1 MPTIN
6 SYEPR
11 QAWKGAT
18 VIIFLCVG
26 PYSRHHF
33 NFNKKSSMSQ
43 HYEVL
48 ARKYRP
54 HNFKE
59 LVGQTHTVRTLVNA
73 LDNNNLHHG
82 FLFTGT
88 RGVGKTTIARIFAK
102 SVNCESGVSSNP
114 CGKCETCLEIDKGQS
129 VDLIELDAASHT
141 GVDNMRE
148 ILENAQYTPTK
159 NLYKIYLI
167 DEVHMLSKSS
177 FNALLKT
184 LEEPPK
190 HIKFLLATTDPKKL
204 PITILSR
211 CLQFN
216 LNKLSHDEIFNHL
229 KYVMGEESLEFE
241 DSALSKIADFGN
253 GSMRDAL
260 SLLDQSISYGN
271 GSVKENELKAMLG
284 LVSQNE
290 IEQLAT
296 LLINRNAEEVL
307 SFTRELAHKGEN
319 LTNTLKDLTSL
330 FHKIATIQMTNDT
343 KQVSS
348 EINDL
353 SKIISAQDLQLY
365 YQIAIN
371 GQKDMHHSPSEQ
383 IGLEMTL
390 LRMIAFHPNHQ
401 VIEKKN
407 LKLSENFN
415 VNNKLTL
422 KETAQN
428 TSSIKAKVE
437 SIKKIENQL
446 KVQTQNDWEKII
458 KELSFDGAA
467 KMLVKNTIF
476 SSFNNQSLSL
486 TLSDDFVNLLTP
498 NTQSSIENTLNK
510 IYPGITLYIEP
521 GQTNGSS
528 LSQKESVKKE
538 QKRKQTESQFLNDN
552 GLKELQ
558 EVFNSKVDIK
568 SIKESDNV

>member
-1 MPTIN
+1 
-6 SYEPR
+6 
-11 QAWKGAT
+11 
-18 VIIFLCVG
+18 
-26 PYSRHHF
+26 
-33 NFNKKSSMSQ
+33 MSE

-102 SVNCESGVSSNP
+102 SVNCENGVSSNP

-229 KYVMGEESLEFE
+229 KFIMSAEKLEFE
-241 DSALSKIADFGN
+241 DEALSKIADFGN

-271 GSVKENELKAMLG
+271 GNVKESDLKAMLG
-284 LVSQNE
+284 LVSHNE
-290 IEQLAT
+290 IVQLAS
-296 LLINRNAEEVL
+296 LVINKDARQVL
-307 SFTRELAHKGEN
+307 SFIKELAHKGEN

-330 FHKIATIQMTNDT
+330 FHKIATTQALNDT

-348 EINDL
+348 EINEL
-353 SKIISAQDLQLY
+353 ASIISAQDLQLY

-371 GQKDMHHSPSEQ
+371 GQKDMYHSPSEQ

-390 LRMIAFHPNHQ
+390 LRMIAFHPDEQ
-401 VIEKKN
+401 VEKKN
-407 LKLSENFN
+407 LKSAQSNPPT
-415 VNNKLTL
+415 NKEPPNEIIQDKPPI
-422 KETAQN
+422 KEKPLNKADTK
-428 TSSIKAKVE
+428 SIQ
-437 SIKKIENQL
+437 KIENQL
-446 KVQTQNDWEKII
+446 NIKSQDDWEEKITD
-458 KELSFDGAA
+458 LGFDGAA
-467 KMLVKNTIF
+467 KMLVKNTVF
-476 SSFNNQSLSL
+476 VTLKDQNLSL
-486 TLSDDFVNLLTP
+486 TLSDDFINLLTQ
-498 NTQSSIENTLNK
+498 NTQSSIEKTLNK
-510 IYPGITLYIEP
+510 TYPGITLMIEP

-528 LSQKESVKKE
+528 LSQKESVKSE
-538 QKRKQTESQFLNDN
+538 EKRKQTESQFLSDD

-558 EVFNSKVDIK
+558 EVFKSQVDLKSIK

>member
-1 MPTIN
+1 
-6 SYEPR
+6 
-11 QAWKGAT
+11 
-18 VIIFLCVG
+18 
-26 PYSRHHF
+26 
-33 NFNKKSSMSQ
+33 MSQ
-43 HYEVL
+43 DYEVL

-73 LDNNNLHHG
+73 LDNNSLHHG

-102 SVNCESGVSSNP
+102 SVNCETGVSSSP

-148 ILENAQYTPTK
+148 ILENTQYTPTK

-167 DEVHMLSKSS
+167 DEAHMLSKSS

-229 KYVMGEESLEFE
+229 KFIMNKEKLEFE
-241 DSALSKIADFGN
+241 DSALTKIADFGN

-271 GSVKENELKAMLG
+271 GNVKESDLKSMLG
-284 LVSQNE
+284 LVSDNE
-290 IEQLAT
+290 IEHLAS
-296 LLINRNAEEVL
+296 LLFNQDAKEVL
-307 SFTRELAHKGEN
+307 SYVKELAYKGEN
-319 LTNTLKDLTSL
+319 LSNILKDLTSL
-330 FHKIATIQMTNDT
+330 FHKIATNKLLSNPSQD
-343 KQVSS
+343 SS
-348 EINDL
+348 SFLELVEN
-353 SKIISAQDLQLY
+353 ISTQDLQLY

-371 GQKDMHHSPSEQ
+371 GQKDMRHCPSEQ

-390 LRMIAFHPNHQ
+390 LRMIAFHSESKDNQ
-401 VIEKKN
+401 KK
-407 LKLSENFN
+407 
-415 VNNKLTL
+415 TL
-422 KETAQN
+422 KITPNKKKQLTKNINQELQAN
-428 TSSIKAKVE
+428 PEIKSKINITKKSE
-437 SIKKIENQL
+437 IKLDIKN
-446 KVQTQNDWEKII
+446 QNDWEKVIT
-458 KELSFDGAA
+458 ELKFDGAA
-467 KMLVKNTIF
+467 QMLVKNTIF
-476 SSFNNQSLSL
+476 HSFNNQLLSL
-486 TLSDDFVNLLTP
+486 TLSEDFNNLLTDS
-498 NTQSSIENTLNK
+498 TQKSIEKVLNNFC
-510 IYPGITLYIEP
+510 PGTSIAIEP
-521 GQTNGSS
+521 GKTNGSS
-528 LSQKESVKKE
+528 MSQKEHVKSE
-538 QKRKQTESQFLNDN
+538 IKRKQIENQFLSDD

-558 EVFNSKVDIK
+558 EVFNSTVDIK
-568 SIKESDNV
+568 SIKSIGESDNV

>member
-1 MPTIN
+1 
-6 SYEPR
+6 
-11 QAWKGAT
+11 
-18 VIIFLCVG
+18 
-26 PYSRHHF
+26 
-33 NFNKKSSMSQ
+33 MSE

-102 SVNCESGVSSNP
+102 SVNCENGVSSKP
-114 CGKCETCLEIDKGQS
+114 CGKCETCIEIDKGQS

-229 KYVMGEESLEFE
+229 KFIMDAENLKFE
-241 DSALSKIADFGN
+241 DEALSKIADFGN

-271 GSVKENELKAMLG
+271 GTVKEDDLKAMLG
-284 LVSQNE
+284 LVSHNE
-290 IEQLAT
+290 IVQLAT
-296 LLINRNAEEVL
+296 LVINRNAQEVL
-307 SFTRELAHKGEN
+307 LFIKELAYKGEN
-319 LTNTLKDLTSL
+319 LTNTLNDLTSL
-330 FHKIATIQMTNDT
+330 FHKIATTQMIDDV
-343 KQVSS
+343 KQVSP
-348 EINDL
+348 EINEL
-353 SKIISAQDLQLY
+353 AKIISAQDLQLY

-371 GQKDMHHSPSEQ
+371 GQKDMRHSPSEQ

-390 LRMIAFHPNHQ
+390 LRMIAFHPDSQ
-401 VIEKKN
+401 AEKK
-407 LKLSENFN
+407 
-415 VNNKLTL
+415 TL
-422 KETAQN
+422 KSSQSSN
-428 TSSIKAKVE
+428 TTNKEPPKEKIQGNPLTKDKLPIKVGEE
-437 SIKKIENQL
+437 SIQAIENQL
-446 KVQTQNDWEKII
+446 NVKSQNDWEKII
-458 KELSFDGAA
+458 TELGFAGAA
-467 KMLVKNTIF
+467 KMLVKNTVFDSLKDQI
-476 SSFNNQSLSL
+476 LSL
-486 TLSDDFVNLLTP
+486 TLSDDFINLLTQ
-498 NTQSSIENTLNK
+498 NTQSSIEKTLNED
-510 IYPGITLYIEP
+510 YPGITLVINP
-521 GQTNGSS
+521 GSTNGSS
-528 LSQKESVKKE
+528 LSQKESVKSE
-538 QKRKQTESQFLNDN
+538 EKRKQTESQFLNDD

-558 EVFNSKVDIK
+558 EVFNSQVDVKSIK

>member
-1 MPTIN
+1 
-6 SYEPR
+6 
-11 QAWKGAT
+11 
-18 VIIFLCVG
+18 
-26 PYSRHHF
+26 
-33 NFNKKSSMSQ
+33 MSE

-102 SVNCESGVSSNP
+102 SVNCENGVSSKP
-114 CGKCETCLEIDKGQS
+114 CGKCETCIEIDKGQS

-229 KYVMGEESLEFE
+229 KFIMDAENLKFE
-241 DSALSKIADFGN
+241 DEALSKIADFGN

-271 GSVKENELKAMLG
+271 GSVKEDDLKAMLG
-284 LVSQNE
+284 LVSHNE
-290 IEQLAT
+290 IVQLAT
-296 LLINRNAEEVL
+296 LVINRNAQEVL
-307 SFTRELAHKGEN
+307 LFIKELAYKGEN
-319 LTNTLKDLTSL
+319 LTNTLNDLTSL
-330 FHKIATIQMTNDT
+330 FHKIATTQMIDDV
-343 KQVSS
+343 KQVSP
-348 EINDL
+348 EINEL
-353 SKIISAQDLQLY
+353 AKIISAQDLQLY

-371 GQKDMHHSPSEQ
+371 GQKDMRHSPSEQ

-390 LRMIAFHPNHQ
+390 LRMIAFHPDSQ
-401 VIEKKN
+401 AEKK
-407 LKLSENFN
+407 
-415 VNNKLTL
+415 TL
-422 KETAQN
+422 KSSQSSN
-428 TSSIKAKVE
+428 TTNKEPPKEKTQGNSLTKDKLPIKVGEE
-437 SIKKIENQL
+437 SIQAIENQL
-446 KVQTQNDWEKII
+446 NVKSQNDWEKII
-458 KELSFDGAA
+458 TELGFAGAA
-467 KMLVKNTIF
+467 KMLVKNTVFDSLKDQI
-476 SSFNNQSLSL
+476 LSL
-486 TLSDDFVNLLTP
+486 TLSDDFINLLTQ
-498 NTQSSIENTLNK
+498 NTQSSIEKTLNED
-510 IYPGITLYIEP
+510 YPGITLVINP
-521 GQTNGSS
+521 GSTNGSS
-528 LSQKESVKKE
+528 LSQKESVKSE
-538 QKRKQTESQFLNDN
+538 EKRKQTENQFLNDD

-558 EVFNSKVDIK
+558 EVFNSQVDVKSIK

>member
-1 MPTIN
+1 
-6 SYEPR
+6 
-11 QAWKGAT
+11 
-18 VIIFLCVG
+18 
-26 PYSRHHF
+26 
-33 NFNKKSSMSQ
+33 MSE

-102 SVNCESGVSSNP
+102 SVNCENGVSSKP
-114 CGKCETCLEIDKGQS
+114 CGKCETCIEIDKGQS

-229 KYVMGEESLEFE
+229 KFIMDAENLKFE
-241 DSALSKIADFGN
+241 DEALSKIADFGN

-271 GSVKENELKAMLG
+271 GTVKEDDLKAMLG
-284 LVSQNE
+284 LVSHNE
-290 IEQLAT
+290 IVQLAT
-296 LLINRNAEEVL
+296 LVINRNAQEVL
-307 SFTRELAHKGEN
+307 LFIKELAYKGEN
-319 LTNTLKDLTSL
+319 LTNTLNDLTSL
-330 FHKIATIQMTNDT
+330 FHKIATTQMIDDV
-343 KQVSS
+343 KQVSP
-348 EINDL
+348 EINEL
-353 SKIISAQDLQLY
+353 AKIISAQDLQLY

-390 LRMIAFHPNHQ
+390 LRMIAFHPDSQ
-401 VIEKKN
+401 AEKK
-407 LKLSENFN
+407 
-415 VNNKLTL
+415 TL
-422 KETAQN
+422 KSSQSSN
-428 TSSIKAKVE
+428 TTNKEPPKEKTQGNSLTKDKLPIKVGEE
-437 SIKKIENQL
+437 SIQAIENQL
-446 KVQTQNDWEKII
+446 NVKSQNDWEKII
-458 KELSFDGAA
+458 TELGFAGAA
-467 KMLVKNTIF
+467 KMLVKNTV
-476 SSFNNQSLSL
+476 FNSLKDQILSL
-486 TLSDDFVNLLTP
+486 TLSDDFINLLTQ
-498 NTQSSIENTLNK
+498 NTQNSIEKTLNED
-510 IYPGITLYIEP
+510 YPGITLVINP
-521 GQTNGSS
+521 GSTNGSS
-528 LSQKESVKKE
+528 LSQKESVKSE
-538 QKRKQTESQFLNDN
+538 EKRKQTENQFLNDD

-558 EVFNSKVDIK
+558 EVFNSQVDVKSIK

>member
-1 MPTIN
+1 
-6 SYEPR
+6 
-11 QAWKGAT
+11 
-18 VIIFLCVG
+18 
-26 PYSRHHF
+26 
-33 NFNKKSSMSQ
+33 MSE

-102 SVNCESGVSSNP
+102 SVNCENGVSSKP
-114 CGKCETCLEIDKGQS
+114 CGKCETCIEIDKGQS

-229 KYVMGEESLEFE
+229 KFIMDAENLKFE
-241 DSALSKIADFGN
+241 DEALSKIADFGN

-271 GSVKENELKAMLG
+271 GSVKEDDLKAMLG
-284 LVSQNE
+284 LVSHNE
-290 IEQLAT
+290 IVQLAT
-296 LLINRNAEEVL
+296 LVINRNAQEVL
-307 SFTRELAHKGEN
+307 LFIKELAYKGEN
-319 LTNTLKDLTSL
+319 LTNTLNDLTSL
-330 FHKIATIQMTNDT
+330 FHKIATTQMIDDV
-343 KQVSS
+343 KQVSP
-348 EINDL
+348 EINEL
-353 SKIISAQDLQLY
+353 AKIISAQDLQLY

-371 GQKDMHHSPSEQ
+371 GQKDMRHSPSEQ

-390 LRMIAFHPNHQ
+390 LRMIAFHPDSQ
-401 VIEKKN
+401 AEKK
-407 LKLSENFN
+407 
-415 VNNKLTL
+415 TL
-422 KETAQN
+422 KSSQSSN
-428 TSSIKAKVE
+428 TTNKEPPKEKTQGNSLTKDKLPIKVGEE
-437 SIKKIENQL
+437 SIQAIENQL
-446 KVQTQNDWEKII
+446 NVKSQNDWEKILT
-458 KELSFDGAA
+458 ELGFAGAA
-467 KMLVKNTIF
+467 KMLVKNTVFDSLKDQI
-476 SSFNNQSLSL
+476 LSL
-486 TLSDDFVNLLTP
+486 TLSDDFINLLTQ
-498 NTQSSIENTLNK
+498 NTQSSIEKTLNED
-510 IYPGITLYIEP
+510 YPGITLVINP
-521 GQTNGSS
+521 GSTNGSS
-528 LSQKESVKKE
+528 LSQKESVKSE
-538 QKRKQTESQFLNDN
+538 EKRKQTENQFLNDD

-558 EVFNSKVDIK
+558 EVFNSQVDVKSIK

>member
-1 MPTIN
+1 
-6 SYEPR
+6 
-11 QAWKGAT
+11 
-18 VIIFLCVG
+18 
-26 PYSRHHF
+26 
-33 NFNKKSSMSQ
+33 MSE

-102 SVNCESGVSSNP
+102 SVNCENGVSSKP
-114 CGKCETCLEIDKGQS
+114 CGKCETCIEIDKGQS

-229 KYVMGEESLEFE
+229 KFIMDAENLKFE
-241 DSALSKIADFGN
+241 DEALSKIADFGN

-271 GSVKENELKAMLG
+271 GAVKEDDLKAMLG
-284 LVSQNE
+284 LVSHNE
-290 IEQLAT
+290 IVQLAT
-296 LLINRNAEEVL
+296 LVINRNAQEVL
-307 SFTRELAHKGEN
+307 LFIKELAYKGEN
-319 LTNTLKDLTSL
+319 LTNTLNDLISL
-330 FHKIATIQMTNDT
+330 FHKIATTQMIDDV
-343 KQVSS
+343 KQVSP
-348 EINDL
+348 EINEL
-353 SKIISAQDLQLY
+353 AKIISAQDLQLY

-371 GQKDMHHSPSEQ
+371 GQKDMRHSPSEQ

-390 LRMIAFHPNHQ
+390 LRMIAFHPDSQ
-401 VIEKKN
+401 AEKK
-407 LKLSENFN
+407 
-415 VNNKLTL
+415 TL
-422 KETAQN
+422 KSSQSSN
-428 TSSIKAKVE
+428 TTNKEPPKEKTQGNSLTKDKLPIKVGEE
-437 SIKKIENQL
+437 SIQAIENQL
-446 KVQTQNDWEKII
+446 NVKSQNDWEKII
-458 KELSFDGAA
+458 TELGFAGAA
-467 KMLVKNTIF
+467 KMLVKNTVFDSLKDQI
-476 SSFNNQSLSL
+476 LSL
-486 TLSDDFVNLLTP
+486 TLSDDFINLLTQ
-498 NTQSSIENTLNK
+498 NTQSSIEKTLNED
-510 IYPGITLYIEP
+510 YPGITLVINP
-521 GQTNGSS
+521 GSTNGSS
-528 LSQKESVKKE
+528 LSQKESVKSE
-538 QKRKQTESQFLNDN
+538 EKRKQTENQFLNDD

-558 EVFNSKVDIK
+558 EVFNSQVDVKSIK

>member
-1 MPTIN
+1 
-6 SYEPR
+6 
-11 QAWKGAT
+11 
-18 VIIFLCVG
+18 
-26 PYSRHHF
+26 
-33 NFNKKSSMSQ
+33 MSE

-59 LVGQTHTVRTLVNA
+59 LVGQIHTVRTLVNA

-102 SVNCESGVSSNP
+102 SVNCENGVSSKP
-114 CGKCETCLEIDKGQS
+114 CGKCETCIEIDKGQS

-229 KYVMGEESLEFE
+229 KFIMDAENLKFE
-241 DSALSKIADFGN
+241 DEALSKIADFGN

-271 GSVKENELKAMLG
+271 GAVKEDDLKAMLG
-284 LVSQNE
+284 LVSHNE
-290 IEQLAT
+290 IVQLAT
-296 LLINRNAEEVL
+296 LVINRNAQEVL
-307 SFTRELAHKGEN
+307 LFIKELAYKGEN
-319 LTNTLKDLTSL
+319 LTNTLNDLISL
-330 FHKIATIQMTNDT
+330 FHKIATTQMIDDV
-343 KQVSS
+343 KQVSP
-348 EINDL
+348 EINEL
-353 SKIISAQDLQLY
+353 AKIISAQDLQLY

-371 GQKDMHHSPSEQ
+371 GQKDMRHSPSEQ

-390 LRMIAFHPNHQ
+390 LRMIAFHPDSQ
-401 VIEKKN
+401 AEKK
-407 LKLSENFN
+407 
-415 VNNKLTL
+415 TL
-422 KETAQN
+422 KSSQSSN
-428 TSSIKAKVE
+428 TTNKEPPKEKIQGNPLTKDKLPIKVGEE
-437 SIKKIENQL
+437 SIQAIENQL
-446 KVQTQNDWEKII
+446 NVKSQNDWEKII
-458 KELSFDGAA
+458 TELGFAGAA
-467 KMLVKNTIF
+467 KMLVKNTVFDSLKDQI
-476 SSFNNQSLSL
+476 LSL
-486 TLSDDFVNLLTP
+486 TLSDDFINLLTQ
-498 NTQSSIENTLNK
+498 NTQSSIEKTLNED
-510 IYPGITLYIEP
+510 YPGITLVINP
-521 GQTNGSS
+521 GSTNGSS
-528 LSQKESVKKE
+528 LSQKESVKSE
-538 QKRKQTESQFLNDN
+538 EKRKQTENQFLNDD

-558 EVFNSKVDIK
+558 EVFNSQVDVKSIK

>member
-1 MPTIN
+1 
-6 SYEPR
+6 
-11 QAWKGAT
+11 
-18 VIIFLCVG
+18 
-26 PYSRHHF
+26 
-33 NFNKKSSMSQ
+33 MSK

-73 LDNNNLHHG
+73 LDNDNLHHG

-102 SVNCESGVSSNP
+102 SVNCEKGVSSNP
-114 CGKCETCLEIDKGQS
+114 CGKCATCVEIDKGQS

-141 GVDNMRE
+141 GVDHMRE
-148 ILENAQYTPTK
+148 ILDNAQYTPTK

-184 LEEPPK
+184 LEEPPS

-216 LNKLSHDEIFNHL
+216 LNKLSHDEILNHL
-229 KYVMGEESLEFE
+229 KFIMNEEKLKF
-241 DSALSKIADFGN
+241 DDKALSKIAECGN

-271 GSVKENELKAMLG
+271 GSVKENDLKEMLG
-284 LVSQNE
+284 LVNHDE
-290 IEQLAT
+290 ITNLAS
-296 LLINRNAEEVL
+296 LVCDRNAEKIL
-307 SFTRELAHKGEN
+307 LFIKELAHKGEN
-319 LTNTLKDLTSL
+319 LSNALKDLTSL
-330 FHKIATIQMTNDT
+330 FHKISIAQI
-343 KQVSS
+343 
-348 EINDL
+348 INDQKQTPQEIMDL
-353 SKIISAQDLQLY
+353 ANRFSAQDLQLY

-371 GQKDMHHSPSEQ
+371 GQKDMNLSPSEQ

-390 LRMIAFHPNHQ
+390 LRMITFHPKFKDG
-401 VIEKKN
+401 EKK
-407 LKLSENFN
+407 
-415 VNNKLTL
+415 TL
-422 KETAQN
+422 NPTPSKTSKKNPVKDSQIA
-428 TSSIKAKVE
+428 TSSKSTK
-437 SIKKIENQL
+437 
-446 KVQTQNDWEKII
+446 QNDVPNKEINLLDIKTQEEWEKVITN
-458 KELSFDGAA
+458 LDFNGAA
-467 KMLVKNTIF
+467 KMLVKNTVF
-476 SSFNNQSLSL
+476 KSLTNQNLTL
-486 TLSDDFVNLLTP
+486 TLSKELVNLHT
-498 NTQSSIENTLNK
+498 TKTEESIKNALHNL
-510 IYPGITLYIEP
+510 YPALEIMIEP
-521 GQTNGSS
+521 GETNGSS
-528 LSQKESVKKE
+528 LSQKESIKNEKKRE
-538 QKRKQTESQFLNDN
+538 QTENLFLSDD

-558 EVFNSKVDIK
+558 EVFKSQVDLKSIK

>member
-1 MPTIN
+1 
-6 SYEPR
+6 
-11 QAWKGAT
+11 
-18 VIIFLCVG
+18 
-26 PYSRHHF
+26 
-33 NFNKKSSMSQ
+33 MSE

-102 SVNCESGVSSNP
+102 SVNCENGVSSKP
-114 CGKCETCLEIDKGQS
+114 CGKCETCIEIDKGQS

-229 KYVMGEESLEFE
+229 KFIMDAENLKFE
-241 DSALSKIADFGN
+241 DEALSKIADFGN

-271 GSVKENELKAMLG
+271 GSVKEDDLKAMLG
-284 LVSQNE
+284 LVSHNE
-290 IEQLAT
+290 IVQLAT
-296 LLINRNAEEVL
+296 LVINRNAQEVL
-307 SFTRELAHKGEN
+307 LFIKELAYKGEN
-319 LTNTLKDLTSL
+319 LTNTLNDLTSL
-330 FHKIATIQMTNDT
+330 FHKIATTQMIDDV
-343 KQVSS
+343 KQVSP
-348 EINDL
+348 EINEL
-353 SKIISAQDLQLY
+353 AKIISAQDLQLY

-371 GQKDMHHSPSEQ
+371 GQKDMRHSPSEQ

-390 LRMIAFHPNHQ
+390 LRMIAFHPDSQ
-401 VIEKKN
+401 AEKK
-407 LKLSENFN
+407 
-415 VNNKLTL
+415 TL
-422 KETAQN
+422 KSSQSSN
-428 TSSIKAKVE
+428 TINKEPPKEKIQGNPLTKDKLPIKVGEE
-437 SIKKIENQL
+437 SIQAIENQL
-446 KVQTQNDWEKII
+446 NVKSQNDWEKII
-458 KELSFDGAA
+458 TELGFAGAA
-467 KMLVKNTIF
+467 KMLVKNTVF
-476 SSFNNQSLSL
+476 DSLKEQILTL
-486 TLSDDFVNLLTP
+486 TLSDDFINLLTQ
-498 NTQSSIENTLNK
+498 NTQSSIEKTLNED
-510 IYPGITLYIEP
+510 YPGITLVINP
-521 GQTNGSS
+521 GSTNGSS
-528 LSQKESVKKE
+528 LSQKESVKSE
-538 QKRKQTESQFLNDN
+538 EKRKQTENQFLNDD

-558 EVFNSKVDIK
+558 EVFNSQVDVKSIK

>member
-1 MPTIN
+1 
-6 SYEPR
+6 
-11 QAWKGAT
+11 
-18 VIIFLCVG
+18 
-26 PYSRHHF
+26 
-33 NFNKKSSMSQ
+33 MSE

-73 LDNNNLHHG
+73 LDNDNLHHG

-102 SVNCESGVSSNP
+102 SVNCEKGVSSNP
-114 CGKCETCLEIDKGQS
+114 CGKCATCVEIDKGQS

-141 GVDNMRE
+141 GVDHMRE
-148 ILENAQYTPTK
+148 ILDNAQYTPTK

-184 LEEPPK
+184 LEEPPS

-216 LNKLSHDEIFNHL
+216 LNKLSHDEILNHL
-229 KYVMGEESLEFE
+229 KFIMNEEKLKFE
-241 DSALSKIADFGN
+241 DNALSKIAEFGN

-271 GSVKENELKAMLG
+271 GSVEENGLKEMLG
-284 LVSQNE
+284 LVNHDE
-290 IEQLAT
+290 ITNLAS
-296 LLINRNAEEVL
+296 LVCDRNAEKIL
-307 SFTRELAHKGEN
+307 LFIKELAHKGEN
-319 LTNTLKDLTSL
+319 LSNALKDLTSL
-330 FHKIATIQMTNDT
+330 FHKISIAQI
-343 KQVSS
+343 
-348 EINDL
+348 INDQKQTPPEIMDL
-353 SKIISAQDLQLY
+353 ANRFSAQDLQLY

-371 GQKDMHHSPSEQ
+371 GQKDMNLSPSEQ

-390 LRMIAFHPNHQ
+390 LRMITFHPKFKDG
-401 VIEKKN
+401 EKK
-407 LKLSENFN
+407 
-415 VNNKLTL
+415 TL
-422 KETAQN
+422 NPTPSKTSKKNPVKDSQIA
-428 TSSIKAKVE
+428 TSSKSTK
-437 SIKKIENQL
+437 
-446 KVQTQNDWEKII
+446 QNDAPNKEINHLDIKTQEEWEKVITN
-458 KELSFDGAA
+458 LDFNGAA
-467 KMLVKNTIF
+467 KMLVKNTVF
-476 SSFNNQSLSL
+476 KSLTNQNLTL
-486 TLSDDFVNLLTP
+486 TLSKELVNLHT
-498 NTQSSIENTLNK
+498 TKTEESIKNALHNL
-510 IYPGITLYIEP
+510 YPSLEIMIEP
-521 GQTNGSS
+521 GETNGSS
-528 LSQKESVKKE
+528 LSQKESIKNEKKRE
-538 QKRKQTESQFLNDN
+538 QTENLFLSDD

-558 EVFNSKVDIK
+558 DVFKSQVDLKSIK

>member
-1 MPTIN
+1 
-6 SYEPR
+6 
-11 QAWKGAT
+11 
-18 VIIFLCVG
+18 
-26 PYSRHHF
+26 
-33 NFNKKSSMSQ
+33 MSE

-73 LDNNNLHHG
+73 LDNDNLHHG

-102 SVNCESGVSSNP
+102 SVNCEKGVSSNP
-114 CGKCETCLEIDKGQS
+114 CGKCATCVEIDKGQS

-141 GVDNMRE
+141 GVDHMRE
-148 ILENAQYTPTK
+148 ILDNAQYTPTK

-184 LEEPPK
+184 LEEPPS

-216 LNKLSHDEIFNHL
+216 LNKLSHDEILNHL
-229 KYVMGEESLEFE
+229 KFIMNEEKLKF
-241 DSALSKIADFGN
+241 DDKALSKIAEFGN

-271 GSVKENELKAMLG
+271 GSVKENDLKEMLG
-284 LVSQNE
+284 LVNHDE
-290 IEQLAT
+290 ITNLAS
-296 LLINRNAEEVL
+296 LVCDRNAEKIL
-307 SFTRELAHKGEN
+307 LFIKELAHKGEN
-319 LTNTLKDLTSL
+319 LSNALKDLTSL
-330 FHKIATIQMTNDT
+330 FHKVAIAQI
-343 KQVSS
+343 
-348 EINDL
+348 INDQKETPPEIMDL
-353 SKIISAQDLQLY
+353 ANRFSAQDLQLY

-371 GQKDMHHSPSEQ
+371 GQKDMNLSPSEQ

-390 LRMIAFHPNHQ
+390 LRMITFHPKFKDG
-401 VIEKKN
+401 EKK
-407 LKLSENFN
+407 
-415 VNNKLTL
+415 TL
-422 KETAQN
+422 NPTPSKTSKKNPVKDSQIA
-428 TSSIKAKVE
+428 TSSKSTK
-437 SIKKIENQL
+437 
-446 KVQTQNDWEKII
+446 QNDVPNKEINHLDIKTQEEWEKVITN
-458 KELSFDGAA
+458 LDFNGAA
-467 KMLVKNTIF
+467 KMLVKNTVF
-476 SSFNNQSLSL
+476 KSL
-486 TLSDDFVNLLTP
+486 TNQNLTLILSKELVNLHT
-498 NTQSSIENTLNK
+498 TKTEESIKNALHNL
-510 IYPGITLYIEP
+510 YPSLEIMIEP
-521 GQTNGSS
+521 GETNGSS
-528 LSQKESVKKE
+528 LSQKESIKNEKKRE
-538 QKRKQTESQFLNDN
+538 QTENQFLSDD

-558 EVFNSKVDIK
+558 EVFKSQVDLKSIK